1 MQQLLHRIKV
11 EGLKVTQLLHCF
23 TIQGFKAA
31 QTFHRPK
38 KKVLKH
44 HLGFQSDTI
53 ASLLQKDGF

>member
-1 MQQLLHRIKV
+1 MQQSLHRFKV
-11 EGLKVTQLLHCF
+11 DGFKATQLLHCF
-23 TIQGFKAA
+23 TIKGFKAA
-31 QTFHRPK
+31 HTFHRPK